1 MIFSK
6 VRKACFVIILP
17 LLVLVFACRNDRN
30 AATWQQADQADT
42 TEAGIADNIPQV
54 KQLTAQIA
62 ADTANADLYFLRGNV
77 YLQANSPKQASADF
91 YRALALDSL
100 NSTYYLAAAGV
111 FFMQKDL
118 PTAIKL
124 LEKARQTLPD
134 SLNIKTELGKYYFY
148 VQAYDK
154 SETELTMVTGKQ
166 PQNAEAWFW
175 LGMNHRDKKENG
187 KAIEC
192 FNRAVQA
199 DASFYNAYMVMANL
213 QAANKDKK
221 AFDNYAKAIALD
233 TASVEARYGKA
244 LFLQN
249 NGKTKEALTEYRQIV
264 LIDPQHADT
273 HYNVGYIYF
282 NNKDYETALKSFT
295 MAIGTSPTF
304 AKAYYMRGL
313 CAEKLGKTAN
323 ARTDYESAL
332 KFDPELSMAKEAL
345 TRVQ

>member
-1 MIFSK
+1 MIITKVSK
-6 VRKACFVIILP
+6 AYRVVLLLMFVFI
-17 LLVLVFACRNDRN
+17 FACRNDKN
-30 AATWQQADQADT
+30 ASTLQKQEQANTSETGMAN
-42 TEAGIADNIPQV
+42 NIPQV

-62 ADTANADLYFLRGNV
+62 ADSANADLYFLRGNV
-77 YLQANSPKQASADF
+77 YLQANTPELASADF

-100 NSTYYLAAAGV
+100 NSAYYLAAADV

-124 LEKARQTLPD
+124 LEKAQQTLPD
-134 SLNIKTELGKYYFY
+134 SVNIKTELGKYYY
-148 VQAYDK
+148 YIQDYDK
-154 SETELTMVTGKQ
+154 SVNALNTVTGRQ
-166 PQNAEAWFW
+166 PQNADAWFW
-175 LGMNHRDKKENG
+175 LGMNYRDKKENA
-187 KAIEC
+187 KAIAS
-192 FNRAVQA
+192 FTRAVQA

-213 QAANKDKK
+213 QAQNKDSK
-221 AFDNYAKAIALD
+221 ALDNYSKAIALD
-233 TASVEARYGKA
+233 TASVEARYGRA

-249 NGKTKEALTEYRQIV
+249 TGKTKEALDEYRQIV

-295 MAIGTSPTF
+295 MAVGTSPTF

-332 KFDPELSMAKEAL
+332 KFDPQLTLAKEAL